1 MGQKA
6 HISNY
11 KYGNIRLFGEIPVDV
26 MRDIDGHS
34 VVVSPVFE
42 GGHEPD
48 YWEATIDNRLVGRKF
63 SSPKTALQFAQDYL
77 SLEDDELSPS
87 LGSGRPHIEV

>member
-1 MGQKA
+1 M
-6 HISNY
+6 H
-11 KYGNIRLFGEIPVDV
+11 VT
-26 MRDIDGHS
+26 RDIDGHT

-48 YWEATIDNRLVGRKF
+48 YWEVTIDNRLVGRKF

-77 SLEDDELSPS
+77 SSEENELSPS
-87 LGSGRPHIEV
+87 LRAGRPHVEV